1 MRQQL
6 DSQQQKNDLLE
17 DNGRRLQN
25 MLEQY
30 QERSFREKEE
40 LLDRNNKLEGELMTL
55 RKLYS

>member
-1 MRQQL
+1 
-6 DSQQQKNDLLE
+6 
-17 DNGRRLQN
+17 